1 MEPKARIL
9 RLVQEQL
16 QQVRESELQS
26 AAAVVVVSV
35 LLLSS
40 IPDPLAAVE
49 VAPRA
54 AVEAEL
60 FLAASWPAVLRC
72 PKCLVPLDQSCV
84 AVQP

>member
-16 QQVRESELQS
+16 QQVRESELQ
-26 AAAVVVVSV
+26 AAAVVVVPA

-40 IPDPLAAVE
+40 IPDPRAAVE
-49 VAPRA
+49 VALRA
-54 AVEAEL
+54 AAEAEL
-60 FLAASWPAVLRC
+60 FLAASSPAVLRC
-72 PKCLVPLDQSCV
+72 LMCLVPLDQSCV